1 MKYFTKKAIIEIIDE
16 ERRVSMINLQEEAD
30 KFVKESLQKAM
41 FNSPEVAL
49 KIQEFHDGIEA
60 LDKSARSIAD
70 LITNSKSEGVCYDV
84 VASKLSYYF
93 NPQDLFKTSSRLI
106 KAYIT
111 QSFYSSDSE
120 ILRFVDLKAHSQY
133 SEMCKVKDE
142 VGGQYRLLLNN
153 LKALPT
159 AKQCVNYLES
169 IGYDRSQFTYE
180 EEKCCTDLTLPL
192 NTDFLIG
199 MKKQE
204 TPEEGI

>member
-1 MKYFTKKAIIEIIDE
+1 MKYFTKKAIIEAIDE
-16 ERRVSMINLQEEAD
+16 ERRVSMTNLQKEAD
-30 KFVKESLQKAM
+30 KFLKESLQKAM
-41 FNSPEVAL
+41 IHSPEVAL
-49 KIQEFHDGIEA
+49 KIQEFHDDIEE
-60 LDKSARSIAD
+60 LDRSARNISD
-70 LITNSKSEGVCYDV
+70 LMTNSKSEGICYGDV
-84 VASKLSYYF
+84 SSKLSYYF

-106 KAYIT
+106 KAYAI
-111 QSFYSSDSE
+111 QSYYANDSE
-120 ILRFVDLKAHSQY
+120 ILHKIDLEAYSKY
-133 SEMCKVKDE
+133 SEMHKVKDE
-142 VGGQYRLLLNN
+142 VGSQYRLLINN

>member
-1 MKYFTKKAIIEIIDE
+1 MKYFTKKAIIETIDE
-16 ERRVSMINLQEEAD
+16 ERRLSMTNLQKEED
-30 KFVKESLQKAM
+30 KFLKESLQKAM

-70 LITNSKSEGVCYDV
+70 LITNSKSEGGSYEV

-106 KAYIT
+106 KAYAI
-111 QSFYSSDSE
+111 QGYYASDSE
-120 ILRFVDLKAHSQY
+120 ILRFIDPKAYSQY

-142 VGGQYRLLLNN
+142 VGGQYRLLMNN

-159 AKQCVNYLES
+159 AKQCVSYLES

-180 EEKCCTDLTLPL
+180 EEKCCTDLTVPL
-192 NTDFLIG
+192 NTDLLIG